1 MADFMMR
8 FLFSNVA
15 ISGIIGIL
23 LLAGRLFGRSLSAR
37 QQYRLWL
44 LLPILLTVPF
54 LPFRIA
60 GPRQVLAL
68 FVRLKNTPAPGT
80 DAAAGFAAQAGTGGN
95 TGWMNDF
102 SLSAAGNAE
111 SAVGRLLFAVWI
123 AGILAMLLFL
133 GKSALRLRALHKS
146 SLPLQSPAVRC
157 LYRRCLDALDIR
169 REIPVYSNAFLQSP
183 VIVGLLW
190 PRIYLPISLI
200 SDYREP
206 ELTYML
212 MHELLHYR
220 HRDALGVALM
230 NLAVTVYWF
239 HPLVWYARKE
249 MQTDR
254 EIACDASVL
263 SVLGEEARAEYG
275 STLLNFAQKES
286 PAPLLFGSGLGGTKR
301 QITRRIVSIASYE
314 KPTVRKTLKGTAAFL
329 LTAAVLLG
337 FAPFLPVCASE
348 GEHDRS
354 GARAEQVS
362 DTDLSSCFGAYEGS
376 FVLYDPANEVWTIHD
391 RVRAVRRVS
400 PNSTYKIY
408 DALFGLE
415 ASVIAPDASQI
426 AWDGTEY
433 PFEAWNA
440 DQTLPS
446 AMSAS
451 VNWYFQS
458 LDERLGA
465 AAIERCVKEIGYGNE
480 DLSGG
485 LPAYWMQGS
494 LKISPIEQVE
504 LLQKLCDNGFG
515 FSPENIAAVKDAIRL
530 ASSGAGT
537 LYGKTGTGSVD
548 GSDVNGWFVGF
559 VETADHTFFFATNI
573 EAGADAN
580 GSSAAEIT
588 LNILS
593 DLGIWPNPENGQ
605 P

>member
-8 FLFSNVA
+8 FLFCNA
-15 ISGIIGIL
+15 ALSGIIGIL
-23 LLAGRLFGRSLSAR
+23 LLAGRLFKHSLSAR

-44 LLPILLTVPF
+44 LLPILLAVPF
-54 LPFRIA
+54 VPFRIVS
-60 GPRQVLAL
+60 PRQVLAL
-68 FVRLKNTPAPGT
+68 FANLKNTPVPET
-80 DAAAGFAAQAGTGGN
+80 DAAADFAAQAGTGGN
-95 TGWMNDF
+95 AGWMNDF
-102 SLSAAGNAE
+102 SLSAAGSAE

-123 AGILAMLLFL
+123 AGILAMILFL

-146 SLPLQSPAVRC
+146 SLPLQSPAVRD

-183 VIVGLLW
+183 VIVGLLC

-200 SDYREP
+200 SDYRES

-212 MHELLHYR
+212 MHELLHYK
-220 HRDALGVALM
+220 HRDALAVTLM

-263 SVLGEEARAEYG
+263 SVLGEDARAEYG
-275 STLLNFAQKES
+275 STLINFAQKES
-286 PAPLLFGSGLGGTKR
+286 PAPFLFGSGLGGTRR

-314 KPTVRKTLKGTAAFL
+314 KPTFKKTLKGTAAFL
-329 LTAAVLLG
+329 LTAVILLG
-337 FAPFLPVCASE
+337 FAPFLPVCAADE
-348 GEHDRS
+348 EHDRS
-354 GARAEQVS
+354 GASAGQVS
-362 DTDLSSCFGAYEGS
+362 DIDLSSYFGEYEGS
-376 FVLYDPANEVWTIHD
+376 FVLYDPANEAWTIHD
-391 RVRAVRRVS
+391 RARAVRRVS

-415 ASVIAPDASQI
+415 ESVITPEASQI
-426 AWDGTEY
+426 AWDKTEY

-458 LDERLGA
+458 LDERLGT

-504 LLQKLCDNGFG
+504 LLQKLCDNSFG

-530 ASSGAGT
+530 ASSGGGA

-559 VETADHTFFFATNI
+559 VETAGQTFFFATNI
-573 EAGADAN
+573 EAGEDAN

-588 LNILS
+588 LSILS
-593 DLGIWPNPENGQ
+593 DLGIWPSP
-605 P
+605 